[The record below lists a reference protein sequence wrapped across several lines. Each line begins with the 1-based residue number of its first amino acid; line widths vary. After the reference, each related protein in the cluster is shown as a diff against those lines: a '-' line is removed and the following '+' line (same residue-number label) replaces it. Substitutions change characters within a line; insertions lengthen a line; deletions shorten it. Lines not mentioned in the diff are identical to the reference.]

1 MIKDN
6 SKVKDQVVIIDEPC
20 EMKAR
25 IEGELFPG
33 EINNLLKLVDDW
45 TKKQP
50 IRKSNNKGL
59 KK

>member
-1 MIKDN
+1 MSMVKDN
-6 SKVKDQVVIIDEPC
+6 LKAENQVVVLDEPC

-33 EINNLLKLVDDW
+33 EIDNLLKLVNDW

-50 IRKSNNKGL
+50 IRKKSK
-59 KK
+59 